1 MSSENKFISN
11 MNISEHIITF
21 SIEKAVPVLNL
32 FRKKSSWKHPL
43 TSIRNF
49 PDQTLGKELALF
61 LDQRK
66 MQLLPQYEV
75 HDVLHV
81 VLNYDTSPTEE
92 FLLQGF
98 MIGNG
103 SSSFGGKVLA
113 YLGMMIIPERI
124 PAFRTAF
131 RRGRQAKSIQL
142 FELENCLE
150 FKLTDL
156 RINLN
161 LPEREAC

>member
-1 MSSENKFISN
+1 
-11 MNISEHIITF
+11 MNIRERIITF
-21 SIEKAVPVLNL
+21 SIEKAVPVLNV
-32 FRKKSSWKHPL
+32 FRKKSNWNHPL
-43 TSIRNF
+43 SSIRKF

-61 LDQRK
+61 LDERQ

-75 HDVLHV
+75 HDILHV
-81 VLNYDTSPTEE
+81 VLNYDTSPSEE

-124 PAFRTAF
+124 PAFRKAYK
-131 RRGRQAKSIQL
+131 RGRHTKSIQL
-142 FELENCLE
+142 FKFENCLE
-150 FKLTDL
+150 VKLSDL
-156 RINLN
+156 RFNLN
-161 LPEREAC
+161 LPEREAY